1 LTDDEQPSP
10 EKVEQKPKEDKKSSI
25 SPQPPSQPI
34 PQATPQQIPQS
45 IPQSTPQQSPQ
56 PTPQHTPQ
64 AIPQPTTSQPPPQPT
79 TEPVSQS
86 PIPQPTIQPTTQTVS
101 QSTPEPAPQPTPQP
115 SSQPTPQPSSQP
127 TPQPQPT
134 QSTPQPPETQPQI
147 EVPSTPISKDG
158 TVGAVLIV
166 GGGISG
172 MQSALDLA
180 ESGYM
185 IYLVDKSPSI
195 GGAMAQLDKTF
206 PTNDCAMCIMAPKL
220 VSTGRHHNIKLITNA
235 EIENVSGESGNFQV
249 TVRKMNRY
257 VDETKCTGCG
267 ICTQKCPVEVPDEYN
282 KELKV
287 RKAIYVRYPQSV
299 PLIFKIDKEYC
310 IGCGNCERYCR
321 AGAIK
326 YDQEEEI
333 LELNVGSIIL
343 SPGFKEFQLSKKREY
358 GYGRFLNVISSLEL
372 ERMLSATGP
381 YGGMLLR
388 PSDGKV
394 PKNIAFIQCVGSRDK
409 NTGNTYCSSVCCMF
423 AIKEGVIAQE
433 HTPGLECTI
442 FFMDMRAFGKEFDDY
457 YIRAEKEHKIKFI
470 RNNRI
475 AKIEEDPITNN
486 LKLNFIKGGKLE
498 TAEFDM
504 VALSVG
510 MEAPEDAKILAE
522 KFGIELNK
530 FNFSDTNIFTPM
542 ETNRPGIFVSGAFS
556 APKDIPDSVA
566 QASGA
571 AGNVN
576 TIISDAR
583 GSLITE
589 KEYPPELDITGQE
602 PRIGVFI
609 CHCGINIGGVVDVQS
624 VVEYAGKLPG
634 VLYTEHNLYTCSQD
648 TQEKIKEKVKEHNLN
663 RVIVASCTPRTHEP
677 LFQNTIRE
685 AGLNAFLFEMT
696 NIRDQCSWVHM
707 HEPELATEKAKDLV
721 RMAVAKAKLIEPLQ
735 RKPIEINPNGLII
748 GGGLS
753 GITAALSLR
762 KQGFG
767 VHLIEREPELGG
779 HLKNL
784 YYTNNNDDIQ
794 EYLQSLKDAIEADPD
809 LKVYTSA
816 KIKSV
821 TGCIGS
827 FTTTIEQ
834 NGTEKNLEHG
844 IIIVATGG
852 KEYKPTEYLY
862 GQNPRIITQ
871 LELERR
877 IANNELGESK
887 KFVMIQCVGSR
898 NEERPYCSRVCCTE
912 AVKNALKIKEKIPN
926 SEVIILFRDMRTYGF
941 REDFYT
947 EAAGNGVH
955 FIRYYE
961 DSLPEV
967 KLENGEVN
975 VFAKEHLIDQVIH
988 LKPDYLV
995 LSTATIPDP
1004 ENEILSQHLK
1014 VPLSKDKF
1022 FLEAHMKLRPVDFA
1036 TEGVFLCGLAHSP
1049 KFIEECIYQANGAVA
1064 RAVTIL
1070 SKKFIEGEA
1079 TISVVNETKCIG
1091 CGTCVDT
1098 CEYGAPELVKRE
1110 DGTLVSHVNEALC
1123 KGCGACAVACCNGAI
1138 TTKHFDNNQ
1147 IMSMVEAALSEPELE
1162 SSPSNSSES
1171 RKTQEAQEVQQTPEA
1186 EKQEA
1191 V

>member
-1 LTDDEQPSP
+1 MTDEVTQKQQKQQPGQAP
-10 EKVEQKPKEDKKSSI
+10 
-25 SPQPPSQPI
+25 SPQPATQP
-34 PQATPQQIPQS
+34 QLAVQ
-45 IPQSTPQQSPQ
+45 
-56 PTPQHTPQ
+56 
-64 AIPQPTTSQPPPQPT
+64 PQPTTQP
-79 TEPVSQS
+79 QS
-86 PIPQPTIQPTTQTVS
+86 TTQ
-101 QSTPEPAPQPTPQP
+101 PETQASPAQDTQ
-115 SSQPTPQPSSQP
+115 
-127 TPQPQPT
+127 TPQPQEPQPQTLAPT
-134 QSTPQPPETQPQI
+134 PVPETAPEQKPEPAQAQEITTTDQAPAEPSQSQSTGAETAQVSSGGI
-147 EVPSTPISKDG
+147 I
-158 TVGAVLIV
+158 GAVLIV

-185 IYLVDKSPSI
+185 IYLVDNSPSI

-235 EIENVSGESGNFQV
+235 EIEKVEGEAGNFRI
-249 TVRKMNRY
+249 TLRKKNRY

-287 RKAIYVRYPQSV
+287 RKAIYVKYPQAV
-299 PLIFKIDKEYC
+299 PLIFKIDKDHC

-321 AGAIK
+321 AGAIQ
-326 YDQEEEI
+326 YDQQEQI

-343 SPGFKEFQLSKKREY
+343 SPGFKEFDLTRKREY
-358 GYGRFLNVISSLEL
+358 GYGRFPNVISSLEL

-388 PSDGKV
+388 PSDGRI
-394 PKNIAFIQCVGSRDK
+394 PKKIAFIQCVGSRDK

-423 AIKEGVIAQE
+423 AIKEAVIAQE

-457 YIRAEKEHKIKFI
+457 YIRAEREHKINFI
-470 RNNRI
+470 RNNRV
-475 AKIEEDPITNN
+475 AKVEEDPETKN
-486 LKLNFIKGGKLE
+486 LWLSYIQGGELKD
-498 TAEFDM
+498 AEFDM

-510 MEAPEDAKILAE
+510 MEAPEDAKFIAE

-530 FNFSDTNIFTPM
+530 FNFCDTNIFTPM
-542 ETNRPGIFVSGAFS
+542 ETTRPGIFVSGAFS
-556 APKDIPDSVA
+556 SPKDIPDSVA

-576 TIISDAR
+576 TVISSAR
-583 GSLITE
+583 GSLISD
-589 KEYPPELDITGQE
+589 KVYPPEVDVSGQE
-602 PRIGVFI
+602 PRIGVFV
-609 CHCGINIGGVVDVQS
+609 CHCGINIGGVVDVPS
-624 VVEYAGKLPG
+624 VVEYASTLPG
-634 VLYTEHNLYTCSQD
+634 VIHAEHNLYTCSQD
-648 TQEKIKEKVKEHNLN
+648 TQEKIKQMVKEHNLN

-707 HEPELATEKAKDLV
+707 HEPDKATEKAKDLV

-753 GITAALSLR
+753 GMNAALALR

-767 VHLIEREPELGG
+767 VYLVEREPELGG
-779 HLKNL
+779 HLRNL
-784 YYTNNNDDIQ
+784 YYTFRDNDIQ
-794 EYLQSLKDAIEADPD
+794 AYLKDLKDQIAADPE
-809 LKVYTSA
+809 LHVYTGA
-816 KIKSV
+816 TIKDI

-827 FTTTIEQ
+827 FTTTIDQ
-834 NGTEKNLEHG
+834 NGTEHKLEHG
-844 IIIVATGG
+844 IVIVATGG
-852 KEYKPTEYLY
+852 KEYKPTEYMY
-862 GQNPRIITQ
+862 GQDPHIITQ
-871 LELERR
+871 LELEEK
-877 IANNELGESK
+877 IANNELGTAK
-887 KFVMIQCVGSR
+887 NFVMIQCVGSR

-912 AVKNALKIKEKIPN
+912 AVKNALKIKEMIPG
-926 SEVIILFRDMRTYGF
+926 SEVDILFRDMRTYGF

-947 EAAGNGVH
+947 NAAGAGVH

-961 DSLPEV
+961 DLPPEV
-967 KLENGEVN
+967 KLNDGKIN
-975 VFAKEHLIDQVIH
+975 VYVKERLLNQPLH

-995 LSTATIPDP
+995 LSAATIPDP
-1004 ENEILSQHLK
+1004 ENEKLSQQLK
-1014 VPLSKDKF
+1014 VPLSKDNF

-1049 KFIEECIYQANGAVA
+1049 KFIEECISQSNGAVA
-1064 RAVTIL
+1064 RAVTVL

-1079 TISVVNETKCIG
+1079 TISVVNESKCIG
-1091 CGTCVDT
+1091 CGTCVET
-1098 CEYGAPELVKRE
+1098 CEFGAPELQKRE
-1110 DGTLVSHVNEALC
+1110 DGTLVSHINEALC

-1138 TTKHFDNNQ
+1138 SPKHFGNDQ
-1147 IMSMVEAALSEPELE
+1147 IMTMVEAALADLGSPVGAQPAPEP
-1162 SSPSNSSES
+1162 PSKAPEVLKATSQEPPQPEAPSAQDTHAQTGSES
-1171 RKTQEAQEVQQTPEA
+1171 TAETQAEEQAQELV
-1186 EKQEA
+1186 
-1191 V
+1191 

>member
-1 LTDDEQPSP
+1 LSENPPDSKIRHENPASESEQ
-10 EKVEQKPKEDKKSSI
+10 SS
-25 SPQPPSQPI
+25 SPQSHPI
-34 PQATPQQIPQS
+34 KT
-45 IPQSTPQQSPQ
+45 PQSTPV
-56 PTPQHTPQ
+56 PTPTPT
-64 AIPQPTTSQPPPQPT
+64 PTTTPAPT
-79 TEPVSQS
+79 PVSG
-86 PIPQPTIQPTTQTVS
+86 PTHAPTQEVKSQT
-101 QSTPEPAPQPTPQP
+101 P
-115 SSQPTPQPSSQP
+115 SSN
-127 TPQPQPT
+127 
-134 QSTPQPPETQPQI
+134 
-147 EVPSTPISKDG
+147 G
-158 TVGAVLIV
+158 TIGAVLIV

-235 EIENVSGESGNFQV
+235 EIENVSGGVGNFV
-249 TVRKMNRY
+249 VKVRKKNRY
-257 VDETKCTGCG
+257 VDEIKCTGCG

-287 RKAIYVRYPQSV
+287 RKAIYVRYPQAV
-299 PLIFKIDKEYC
+299 PLIFKIDKDNC

-326 YDQEEEI
+326 YDQDEEV
-333 LELNVGSIIL
+333 LDLNVGSVIL
-343 SPGFKEFQLSKKREY
+343 SPGFKEFDLSRKREY
-358 GYGRFLNVISSLEL
+358 GYDRFPNVISSLEL

-381 YGGMLLR
+381 YGGIVLR
-388 PSDGKV
+388 PSDGKI
-394 PKNIAFIQCVGSRDK
+394 PKRLAFIQCVGSRDK
-409 NTGNTYCSSVCCMF
+409 ITGNTYCSSVCCMF
-423 AIKEGVIAQE
+423 AIKEAVIAQE
-433 HTPGLECTI
+433 HTQGLECTI

-457 YIRAEKEHKIKFI
+457 YIKAEKEHNIKFI

-475 AKIEEDPITNN
+475 AKIEEDPKTKN
-486 LKLNFIKGGKLE
+486 LKLDFIEEGELKSS
-498 TAEFDM
+498 EFDM

-510 MEAPEDAKILAE
+510 MEAPEDAKELAE
-522 KFGIELNK
+522 KFDIELNR
-530 FNFSDTNIFTPM
+530 FNFTNTNIFTPI

-576 TIISDAR
+576 TIISGSR
-583 GSLITE
+583 GTLITE
-589 KEYPPELDITGQE
+589 KEYPPEIDITNQE
-602 PRIGVFI
+602 PRIGVFV
-609 CHCGINIGGVVDVQS
+609 CHCGINIGGIVDVPRVVD
-624 VVEYAGKLPG
+624 YAKTLPG
-634 VLYTEHNLYTCSQD
+634 VIYTEHNLYTCSQD
-648 TQEKIKEKVKEHNLN
+648 TQEKIKEKVKEHSLN

-707 HEPELATEKAKDLV
+707 HEPEPATDKAKDLV

-735 RKPIEINPNGLII
+735 RKPIEINPAGLII

-753 GITAALSLR
+753 GLTAALSLR
-762 KQGFG
+762 KQGFE
-767 VHLIEREPELGG
+767 VHLVERESELGG

-784 YYTNNNDDIQ
+784 YYTFRNDNIQ
-794 EYLQSLKDAIEADPD
+794 EYLAELKEKIEADNE
-809 LKVYTSA
+809 LNVYTGT
-816 KIKSV
+816 KIKDI

-827 FTTTIEQ
+827 FTTTIEH
-834 NGTEKNLEHG
+834 NGIEKKFDHG
-844 IIIVATGG
+844 IVIVATGG
-852 KEYKPTEYLY
+852 KEYKPTEFLY
-862 GQNPRIITQ
+862 GQHPNIITQ
-871 LELERR
+871 LELEKK

-898 NEERPYCSRVCCTE
+898 IDERPYCSRVCCTE
-912 AVKNALKIKEKIPN
+912 AVKNGLKIMKNIPKA
-926 SEVIILFRDMRTYGF
+926 EVSILFRDMRTYGF

-947 EAAGNGVH
+947 ESAGAGVH

-961 DSLPEV
+961 DSPPEI
-967 KLENGEVN
+967 KLNDGSIDVH
-975 VFAKEHLIDQVIH
+975 VKEHLIEEMIH

-1004 ENEILSQHLK
+1004 DNEVLSQQLK

-1070 SKKFIEGEA
+1070 SKKYIEGEA
-1079 TISVVNETKCIG
+1079 TISVVNEIKCIG
-1091 CGTCVDT
+1091 CGTCVET
-1098 CEYGAPELVKRE
+1098 CEYGAPELVKHE
-1110 DGTLVSHVNEALC
+1110 DGYLYSYINEALC

-1138 TTKHFDNNQ
+1138 TTKHFDDNQ
-1147 IMSMVEAALSEPELE
+1147 IMTMVEAALHEPEE
-1162 SSPSNSSES
+1162 NKE
-1171 RKTQEAQEVQQTPEA
+1171 KTNGNKLGTPETQTPENVSTTQPEPQQKPQQVPQPVPQQEPQQIQPPQA
-1186 EKQEA
+1186 EIEQTQSQPQSELLQKNEPKE
-1191 V
+1191 VL

>member
-1 LTDDEQPSP
+1 MVEDEP
-10 EKVEQKPKEDKKSSI
+10 KPDK
-25 SPQPPSQPI
+25 
-34 PQATPQQIPQS
+34 
-45 IPQSTPQQSPQ
+45 
-56 PTPQHTPQ
+56 
-64 AIPQPTTSQPPPQPT
+64 
-79 TEPVSQS
+79 
-86 PIPQPTIQPTTQTVS
+86 
-101 QSTPEPAPQPTPQP
+101 PEPKVAP
-115 SSQPTPQPSSQP
+115 
-127 TPQPQPT
+127 
-134 QSTPQPPETQPQI
+134 
-147 EVPSTPISKDG
+147 DG
-158 TVGAVLIV
+158 TVGAVMIV

-235 EIENVSGESGNFQV
+235 EIENVSGDVGNFKV
-249 TVRKMNRY
+249 TVRKKNRY

-299 PLIFKIDKEYC
+299 PLIFKIDKNYC

-326 YDQEEEI
+326 YDQQEEI
-333 LELNVGSIIL
+333 IELNVGSIIL
-343 SPGFKEFQLSKKREY
+343 SPGFKEFNLSRKREY
-358 GYGRFLNVISSLEL
+358 GYDDYPNVISSLEL

-381 YGGMLLR
+381 YGGMVLR
-388 PSDGKV
+388 PSDGRI
-394 PKNIAFIQCVGSRDK
+394 PKRLAFIQCVGSRDK

-423 AIKEGVIAQE
+423 AIKEAVIAQE

-457 YIRAEKEHKIKFI
+457 YNRAEKEHKIKFI

-475 AKIEEDPITNN
+475 ARIDEDSKTKNLQIFYIE
-486 LKLNFIKGGKLE
+486 GGKLKD
-498 TAEFDM
+498 AEFDM

-510 MEAPEDAKILAE
+510 MEAPEDAKELAE
-522 KFGIELNK
+522 TFGIELNK
-530 FNFSDTNIFTPM
+530 FNFSQTNIFTPM

-576 TIISDAR
+576 TVISVAR
-583 GSLITE
+583 GSMITD
-589 KEYPPELDITGQE
+589 KVFPPELDITGQE
-602 PRIGVFI
+602 PRIGVFV
-609 CHCGINIGGVVDVQS
+609 CHCGINIGGIVNVPTVVD
-624 VVEYAGKLPG
+624 YAKTLPG
-634 VLYTEHNLYTCSQD
+634 VIYAEHNLYTCSQD

-685 AGLNAFLFEMT
+685 AGLNPFLFEMT

-707 HEPELATEKAKDLV
+707 HEPELATKKAKDLV
-721 RMAVAKAKLIEPLQ
+721 RMAVAKAKLIESLQ
-735 RKPIEINPNGLII
+735 RKPIPINPNGLII

-753 GITAALSLR
+753 GITAALALR
-762 KQGFG
+762 RQGFG
-767 VHLIEREPELGG
+767 VYLVEREPELGG
-779 HLKNL
+779 HLRNL
-784 YYTNNNDDIQ
+784 YYTFRKDNIQ
-794 EYLQSLKDAIEADPD
+794 EYLESLLEKIEADPE
-809 LKVYTSA
+809 LRVYTGA
-816 KIKSV
+816 KIKEI

-834 NGTEKNLEHG
+834 NGIETKLEHG
-844 IIIVATGG
+844 TVIVATGG
-852 KEYKPTEYLY
+852 KEYKPKEYLY
-862 GQNPRIITQ
+862 NQDPRVITQ
-871 LELERR
+871 LEMEKK
-877 IANNELGESK
+877 IANNDLGSAK
-887 KFVMIQCVGSR
+887 NIVMIQCVGSR
-898 NEERPYCSRVCCTE
+898 IEERPYCSRVCCTE
-912 AVKNALKIKEKIPN
+912 AIKNALKIKEMIPD
-926 SEVIILFRDMRTYGF
+926 SDVTILFRDMRTYGF

-947 EAAGNGVH
+947 EAAGNGVR

-961 DSLPEV
+961 DLPPEV
-967 KLENGEVN
+967 KVENEELIVHVKDSLLEQIVEM
-975 VFAKEHLIDQVIH
+975 KT
-988 LKPDYLV
+988 DYLV
-995 LSTATIPDP
+995 LSAATIPDP
-1004 ENEILSQHLK
+1004 ENEVLSQLLK
-1014 VPLSKDKF
+1014 VPLSKDRF

-1049 KFIEECIYQANGAVA
+1049 KFIEECISQANGAVA

-1079 TISVVNETKCIG
+1079 TISEVNELKCIG
-1091 CGTCVDT
+1091 CGTCVET
-1098 CEYGAPELVKRE
+1098 CEYGAPELIKKE
-1110 DGTLVSHVNEALC
+1110 DGSFVSHINEALC

-1138 TTKHFDNNQ
+1138 SPKHFNNTQ
-1147 IMSMVEAALSEPELE
+1147 IMSMVEAALLEPDAKAKEIG
-1162 SSPSNSSES
+1162 
-1171 RKTQEAQEVQQTPEA
+1171 TQEMV
-1186 EKQEA
+1186 
-1191 V
+1191 

>member
-1 LTDDEQPSP
+1 MTEDAQNTQPQKTP
-10 EKVEQKPKEDKKSSI
+10 QQTQPPPQQKPQQQET
-25 SPQPPSQPI
+25 QQ
-34 PQATPQQIPQS
+34 PQATPP
-45 IPQSTPQQSPQ
+45 
-56 PTPQHTPQ
+56 
-64 AIPQPTTSQPPPQPT
+64 ATT
-79 TEPVSQS
+79 
-86 PIPQPTIQPTTQTVS
+86 PTINS
-101 QSTPEPAPQPTPQP
+101 EG
-115 SSQPTPQPSSQP
+115 
-127 TPQPQPT
+127 
-134 QSTPQPPETQPQI
+134 I
-147 EVPSTPISKDG
+147 
-158 TVGAVLIV
+158 VGAVLIV

-185 IYLVDKSPSI
+185 VYLVDKSPSI

-235 EIENVSGESGNFQV
+235 EIENVEGDAGNFKV
-249 TVRKMNRY
+249 RVRKRNRY
-257 VDETKCTGCG
+257 VDEIKCTGCG

-282 KELKV
+282 EELKV

-333 LELNVGSIIL
+333 LDLNVGSIIL
-343 SPGFKEFQLSKKREY
+343 SPGFKEFDLNRKREY
-358 GYGRFLNVISSLEL
+358 GYDRFPNVISSLEL

-381 YGGMLLR
+381 YGGMVLR
-388 PSDGKV
+388 PSDGRI
-394 PKNIAFIQCVGSRDK
+394 PKTLAFIQCVGSRDK

-423 AIKEGVIAQE
+423 AIKEAVIAQE
-433 HTPGLECTI
+433 HTPGLESTI

-457 YIRAEKEHKIKFI
+457 YIRAEKEHKIRFI

-475 AKIEEDPITNN
+475 AKIEEDQETNN
-486 LKLNFIKGGKLE
+486 LRLSYIEEGELKD
-498 TAEFDM
+498 AEFDM

-510 MEAPEDAKILAE
+510 MEAPEDAKYLAE
-522 KFGIELNK
+522 KFGIDLNRY
-530 FNFSDTNIFTPM
+530 NFSNTNIFTPL

-576 TIISDAR
+576 TVISTAR

-589 KEYPPELDITGQE
+589 KVYPPELDVSNQE

-609 CHCGINIGGVVDVQS
+609 CHCGINIGGIVDVPA
-624 VVEYAGKLPG
+624 VTEYAKTLPG
-634 VLYTEHNLYTCSQD
+634 VIYAENNLYTCSQD
-648 TQEKIKEKVKEHNLN
+648 TQEKIKEKVQEHNLN

-707 HEPELATEKAKDLV
+707 HEPKAATEKAKDLV
-721 RMAVAKAKLIEPLQ
+721 RMAVAKSKLIEPLE
-735 RKPIEINPNGLII
+735 RKPIEINPTGLII

-753 GITAALSLR
+753 GITAALALR
-762 KQGFG
+762 KQGFS
-767 VHLIEREPELGG
+767 VHLVEREPELGG
-779 HLKNL
+779 HLRNL
-784 YYTNNNDDIQ
+784 YYTFRDDNIQ
-794 EYLQSLKDAIEADPD
+794 EYLKVLKEKIAADSE
-809 LKVYTSA
+809 LHVYTSA
-816 KIKSV
+816 KIKEV

-834 NGTEKNLEHG
+834 NGTEHKIDHG
-844 IIIVATGG
+844 IVIVATGG
-852 KEYKPTEYLY
+852 KEYKPTEFLY
-862 GQNPRIITQ
+862 GQDPHIITQ
-871 LELERR
+871 LELEKK
-877 IANNELGESK
+877 IANNELGDAK
-887 KFVMIQCVGSR
+887 KFVMVQCVGSR
-898 NEERPYCSRVCCTE
+898 IEERSYCSRVCCTE
-912 AVKNALKIKEKIPN
+912 AVKNALKLKETIPD
-926 SEVIILFRDMRTYGF
+926 SEVDILFRDMRTYGF

-947 EAAGNGVH
+947 EAAGKGIR
-955 FIRYYE
+955 FLRYYE
-961 DSLPEV
+961 DSQPEV
-967 KLENGEVN
+967 KLDNGKIN
-975 VFAKEHLIDQVIH
+975 VFVKEHLIEQVLH

-995 LSTATIPDP
+995 LSAATLPDP
-1004 ENEILSQHLK
+1004 ENETLSQQLK

-1049 KFIEECIYQANGAVA
+1049 KFIEECISQANGAVA
-1064 RAVTIL
+1064 RAVTVL
-1070 SKKFIEGEA
+1070 SKKYIEGEA
-1079 TISVVNETKCIG
+1079 TISVVNEIKCIG
-1091 CGTCVDT
+1091 CGTCVET
-1098 CEYGAPELVKRE
+1098 CEYCAPELQKRE
-1110 DGTLVSHVNEALC
+1110 DGTLVSHINEALC

-1138 TTKHFDNNQ
+1138 SPKHFGNDQ
-1147 IMSMVEAALSEPELE
+1147 IMTMVEAALLEPEVKQK
-1162 SSPSNSSES
+1162 PI
-1171 RKTQEAQEVQQTPEA
+1171 EAQPTTEPPESVAIEKPKETQTQVQEQPQSQEVA
-1186 EKQEA
+1186 
-1191 V
+1191 

>member
-1 LTDDEQPSP
+1 VEESTNPNPESP
-10 EKVEQKPKEDKKSSI
+10 ESKVDSQG
-25 SPQPPSQPI
+25 SPDSQESQEPQVQEPQTQPLVATEPE
-34 PQATPQQIPQS
+34 QATVI
-45 IPQSTPQQSPQ
+45 
-56 PTPQHTPQ
+56 
-64 AIPQPTTSQPPPQPT
+64 TTVA
-79 TEPVSQS
+79 EPRKVS
-86 PIPQPTIQPTTQTVS
+86 
-101 QSTPEPAPQPTPQP
+101 A
-115 SSQPTPQPSSQP
+115 
-127 TPQPQPT
+127 
-134 QSTPQPPETQPQI
+134 
-147 EVPSTPISKDG
+147 DG

-235 EIENVSGESGNFQV
+235 VVENVEGESGNFQV
-249 TVRKMNRY
+249 TVRKKNRY

-267 ICTQKCPVEVPDEYN
+267 ICTQKCPVEIPDEYN

-287 RKAIYVRYPQSV
+287 RKAIYVRYPQAV
-299 PLIFKIDKEYC
+299 PLIFKIDKDHC

-321 AGAIK
+321 AKAIK
-326 YDQEEEI
+326 YDQQEEI
-333 LELNVGSIIL
+333 IDLNVGSIIL
-343 SPGFKEFQLSKKREY
+343 SPGFKEFNLNRKREY
-358 GYGRFLNVISSLEL
+358 GYDQFPNVISSLEL

-388 PSDGKV
+388 PSDGNV
-394 PKNIAFIQCVGSRDK
+394 PKKLAFIQCVGSRDK

-423 AIKEGVIAQE
+423 AMKEAVIAQE

-457 YIRAEKEHKIKFI
+457 YIRAEKEHKINFI

-475 AKIEEDPITNN
+475 AKIEEDPETKN
-486 LKLNFIKGGKLE
+486 LRLWYIKGGE
-498 TAEFDM
+498 IHEGEFDM

-510 MEAPEDAKILAE
+510 MEAPEDAEYLAE
-522 KFGIELNK
+522 KFGIDLNK
-530 FNFSDTNIFTPM
+530 FKFSNTNIFTPM

-576 TIISDAR
+576 TVISGSR
-583 GSLITE
+583 GTMITD
-589 KEYPPELDITGQE
+589 KVYPPEQDVSGQE
-602 PRIGVFI
+602 PRMGVFI
-609 CHCGINIGGVVDVQS
+609 CHCGINIGGIVDVPSVVD
-624 VVEYAGKLPG
+624 YASTLPG
-634 VLYTEHNLYTCSQD
+634 VIYTEHNLYTCSQD

-707 HEPELATEKAKDLV
+707 HEHEKATEKAKDLV

-735 RKPIEINPNGLII
+735 SKPIAINPNGLII

-767 VHLIEREPELGG
+767 VHLIEREAELGG
-779 HLKNL
+779 HLRNL
-784 YYTNNNDDIQ
+784 YYTFRNDNIQ
-794 EYLQSLKDAIEADPD
+794 EYLKNLKEKIDADPE
-809 LKVYTSA
+809 LHVYTST
-816 KIKSV
+816 KIKDI

-827 FTTTIEQ
+827 FTTTIEH
-834 NGTEKNLEHG
+834 NGTEKKLEHG
-844 IIIVATGG
+844 IVIVATGG
-852 KEYKPTEYLY
+852 KEYKPEGY
-862 GQNPRIITQ
+862 GYGESDKVITQ
-871 LELERR
+871 LEFEEK
-877 IANNELGESK
+877 IAKDELGGAK
-887 KFVMIQCVGSR
+887 NIVMIQCVGSR
-898 NEERPYCSRVCCTE
+898 IEERPYCSRVCCTE
-912 AVKNALKIKEKIPN
+912 AVKNALKLKEKIPDAD
-926 SEVIILFRDMRTYGF
+926 VTILFRDMRTYGF
-941 REDFYT
+941 REDFYND
-947 EAAGNGVH
+947 AAGAGVR
-955 FIRYYE
+955 FVRYYE
-961 DSLPEV
+961 DQPPKV
-967 KLENGEVN
+967 KLENGVPN
-975 VFAKEHLIDQVIH
+975 VYVKDHLLVETLL
-988 LKPDYLV
+988 LKPDFLV
-995 LSTATIPDP
+995 LSAATIPDS
-1004 ENEILSQHLK
+1004 ENDILSQQLK

-1049 KFIEECIYQANGAVA
+1049 KFIEECIYQADAAVA

-1079 TISVVNETKCIG
+1079 TISVVNESRCIG
-1091 CGTCVDT
+1091 CGTCVES
-1098 CEYGAPELVKRE
+1098 CEYGAPELQKRE
-1110 DGTLVSHVNEALC
+1110 DGSLVSHVNEALC

-1138 TTKHFDNNQ
+1138 ITKHFDNQQ
-1147 IMSMVEAALSEPELE
+1147 IMSMVEAALLEPEGSE
-1162 SSPSNSSES
+1162 VPSQQSTVDNPE
-1171 RKTQEAQEVQQTPEA
+1171 TQAQEV
-1186 EKQEA
+1186 

>member
-1 LTDDEQPSP
+1 MTEEEQIYKQNDQQKNDENTNTQ
-10 EKVEQKPKEDKKSSI
+10 VQ
-25 SPQPPSQPI
+25 
-34 PQATPQQIPQS
+34 PQS
-45 IPQSTPQQSPQ
+45 IPPQPTSQPTFQ
-56 PTPQHTPQ
+56 PTPQ
-64 AIPQPTTSQPPPQPT
+64 
-79 TEPVSQS
+79 
-86 PIPQPTIQPTTQTVS
+86 
-101 QSTPEPAPQPTPQP
+101 STPQPTPQP
-115 SSQPTPQPSSQP
+115 TPQQQ
-127 TPQPQPT
+127 TPGEDQPQTDIP
-134 QSTPQPPETQPQI
+134 SPQ
-147 EVPSTPISKDG
+147 ISKDG

-185 IYLVDKSPSI
+185 IYLVDNSPSI

-235 EIENVSGESGNFQV
+235 EIENVSGECGNFQV

-267 ICTQKCPVEVPDEYN
+267 ICTQKCPVEVMDEYN
-282 KELKV
+282 KGLKV

-299 PLIFKIDKEYC
+299 PLIFKIDKDHC

-326 YDQEEEI
+326 YNQEEEI

-343 SPGFKEFQLSKKREY
+343 SPGFKEFQLSRKPEY
-358 GYGRFLNVISSLEL
+358 GYGRFSNVISSLEL

-388 PSDGKV
+388 PSDGRV
-394 PKNIAFIQCVGSRDK
+394 PKRIAFIQCVGSRDK

-423 AIKEGVIAQE
+423 AIKEAVIAQE

-475 AKIEEDPITNN
+475 AKIEQDPKTKN
-486 LKLNFIKGGKLE
+486 LSLNYIEGGKLK

-530 FNFSDTNIFTPM
+530 FNFSNTNIFTPM

-576 TIISDAR
+576 TIISNAR
-583 GSLITE
+583 DSLIRE
-589 KEYPPELDITGQE
+589 KVYPPELDVSAQE
-602 PRIGVFI
+602 PRIGVFV
-609 CHCGINIGGVVDVQS
+609 CHCGINIGGVIDVPS
-624 VVEYAGKLPG
+624 VVEYASKLPG
-634 VLYTEHNLYTCSQD
+634 VIYVEHNLYTCSQD

-753 GITAALSLR
+753 GITAALALR

-784 YYTNNNDDIQ
+784 FFTMNNDNIQ
-794 EYLQSLKDAIEADPD
+794 EYLQSLKKKIEADSD
-809 LKVYTSA
+809 LKVYTGA

-834 NGTEKNLEHG
+834 NGTEQKIEHG

-852 KEYKPTEYLY
+852 KEYTPTEYSF
-862 GQNPRIITQ
+862 GQDPRIITQ

-877 IANNELGESK
+877 ITNNELGKAK

-898 NEERPYCSRVCCTE
+898 NDERPYCSRVCCTE
-912 AVKNALKIKEKIPN
+912 AVKNALKIREKISD
-926 SEVIILFRDMRTYGF
+926 SEVVILFRDMRTYGF
-941 REDFYT
+941 REEIYT
-947 EAAGNGVH
+947 EAAGAGVH

-961 DSLPEV
+961 DSLPKV
-967 KLENGEVN
+967 KLENGGIN
-975 VFAKEHLIDQVIH
+975 VYVKEHLIDQLIQ
-988 LKPDYLV
+988 LKPDYLI

-1036 TEGVFLCGLAHSP
+1036 TDGIFLCGLAHSP
-1049 KFIEECIYQANGAVA
+1049 KFLEECIYQADGAVA

-1070 SKKFIEGEA
+1070 SKKYIEGEA

-1091 CGTCVDT
+1091 CGTCMDA

-1110 DGTLVSHVNEALC
+1110 NGTLVSHINEALC

-1147 IMSMVEAALSEPELE
+1147 IMSMVEAALSEPELVSTGSVIKE
-1162 SSPSNSSES
+1162 KS
-1171 RKTQEAQEVQQTPEA
+1171 RTQEPQEAQEAPP
-1186 EKQEA
+1186 QEA